1 MVAIESSWLAIY
13 ASQLCT
19 LSAPLHEPAPFYD
32 KDDDCVMAFVSG
44 TFGPH
49 SWPIPVTAIP
59 YPDGDDRFK
68 WFAFFLILG
77 QVDQRL
83 AEFSSQLLSHPRI
96 LFKPW
101 IRLQPAL
108 LSIFQ
113 ELRVKK
119 VASLRDLRREWQS
132 NPDCESPGL

>member
-1 MVAIESSWLAIY
+1 M
-13 ASQLCT
+13 T
-19 LSAPLHEPAPFYD
+19 
-32 KDDDCVMAFVSG
+32 FVSG

-59 YPDGDDRFK
+59 YPDCDDRFK

-77 QVDQRL
+77 DVDQRF
-83 AEFSSQLLSHPRI
+83 AQFKSHLLSQPRI

-108 LSIFQ
+108 LSLVQ

-119 VASLRDLRREWQS
+119 VATLRELRREWQS
-132 NPDCESPGL
+132 YPDCK